1 MKKICIFDF
10 DGTLY
15 NTMPD
20 VAKRLDQTLKQEKF
34 PQLTYTEYEQAV
46 GGDINQIMDKIL
58 KNNSTPE
65 NIKKLRN
72 TYEKLTKTIPDEA
85 SKPYPGI
92 QELLEK
98 IQEKNIK
105 IAINSNRHTE
115 NIQNYTK
122 KHLKDIN
129 FTDIKGYNPKTPSKP
144 DPTDLLNIIEKHKIK
159 KEDAIYIGDTQTD
172 IKTAKNAGIDC
183 VIVTWGQGT
192 SNDYKNKYIIKAIDK
207 PSQLLELIL

>member
-20 VAKRLDQTLKQEKF
+20 VAKRLDKTLKQEGF

-65 NIKKLRN
+65 TIEKLKK
-72 TYEKLTKTIPDEA
+72 TYEHLAKTMPDEA
-85 SKPYPGI
+85 SRPYPEI

-115 NIQNYTK
+115 DIKKYTQKYLENIT
-122 KHLKDIN
+122 

-144 DPTDLLNIIEKHKIK
+144 DPTDLLNIIEKHEIQ

-192 SNDYKNKYIIKAIDK
+192 STDYKNENILKAIDK
-207 PSQLLELIL
+207 PSQLLKIIL